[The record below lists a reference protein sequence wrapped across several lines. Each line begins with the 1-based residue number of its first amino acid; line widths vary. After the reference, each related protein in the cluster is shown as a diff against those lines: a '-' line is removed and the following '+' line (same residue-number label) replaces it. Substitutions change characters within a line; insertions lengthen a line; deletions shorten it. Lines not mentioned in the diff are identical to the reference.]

1 MRQLPRVLLPAL
13 LTFVAGMFAGL
24 MLAPRLSPPPTG
36 ILDSDLLAW
45 EESMSINLELD
56 REQRADMR
64 VLLAY
69 YQRERNKLFAAQ
81 RNEVEP
87 QLVDLDERFEGLIRD
102 RVLTPKQRTRII
114 AMVAGDYADAS
125 FPYEAAPR

>member
-1 MRQLPRVLLPAL
+1 
-13 LTFVAGMFAGL
+13 
-24 MLAPRLSPPPTG
+24 
-36 ILDSDLLAW
+36 
-45 EESMSINLELD
+45 MSINLELD

-69 YQRERNKLFAAQ
+69 YQRERDKLFAAQ

-87 QLVDLDERFEGLIRD
+87 QLADLDKRFEGLIRD
-102 RVLTPKQRTRII
+102 RVLTPGQRDRII

-125 FPYEAAPR
+125 FPSEAAPR

>member
-1 MRQLPRVLLPAL
+1 
-13 LTFVAGMFAGL
+13 
-24 MLAPRLSPPPTG
+24 
-36 ILDSDLLAW
+36 
-45 EESMSINLELD
+45 MSINLELD

-102 RVLTPKQRTRII
+102 RVLTPQQRTRII

-125 FPYEAAPR
+125 FPSEAAPR